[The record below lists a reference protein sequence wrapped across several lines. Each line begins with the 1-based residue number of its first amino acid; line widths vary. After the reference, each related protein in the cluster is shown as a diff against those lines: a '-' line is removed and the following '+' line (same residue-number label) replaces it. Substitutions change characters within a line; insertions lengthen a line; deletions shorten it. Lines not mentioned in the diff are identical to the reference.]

1 MLRECGVVQSER
13 DGKAHVYALD
23 ARPLNRIR
31 DGWLAGF
38 SRMQVDSLK
47 ALRKRVEAAER
58 RSTSRR

>member
-1 MLRECGVVQSER
+1 MKNAVGER
-13 DGKAHVYALD
+13 LCQLCAALD

-47 ALRKRVEAAER
+47 ALRKRVEAAVR
-58 RSTSRR
+58 RSTSRA